1 MIGIKPNTLN
11 FTQTQRDERIQIDES
26 AGNFKELIIDFFVW
40 DSALSQIMFSETK
53 QIQVVEELPPTDPL
67 DPKPPTTCEIGF
79 HKDFSGKCV
88 PNDPIG
94 EIPRDKL
101 IDTLKG
107 FLFGTVALSLLARKY

>member
-1 MIGIKPNTLN
+1 M
-11 FTQTQRDERIQIDES
+11 
-26 AGNFKELIIDFFVW
+26 LI
-40 DSALSQIMFSETK
+40 FSDTK
-53 QIQVVEELPPTDPL
+53 QIQVVEELPPPNGD
-67 DPKPPTTCEIGF
+67 DEEKFKPCKANY

-88 PNDPIG
+88 PDDPPG

>member
-1 MIGIKPNTLN
+1 
-11 FTQTQRDERIQIDES
+11 
-26 AGNFKELIIDFFVW
+26 
-40 DSALSQIMFSETK
+40 MFSETK
-53 QIQVVEELPPTDPL
+53 QIQIVDETDVAPTDPF
-67 DPKPPTTCEIGF
+67 DPQPPVTTCPSGY

-88 PNDPIG
+88 ADDPVG

>member
-1 MIGIKPNTLN
+1 MVP
-11 FTQTQRDERIQIDES
+11 FT
-26 AGNFKELIIDFFVW
+26 
-40 DSALSQIMFSETK
+40 ETK
-53 QIQVVEELPPTDPL
+53 QIQIVDETDIPDPDPFDPQPPA
-67 DPKPPTTCEIGF
+67 TTCPNGF

-88 PNDPIG
+88 PNDPVG